1 MASSS
6 LAYRVWLGYP
16 RNIAGR
22 VNLPQ
27 SSLGDLVLE
36 FTIQGPH
43 SLPQT
48 SVTGFFTAASAIA
61 GPSAGSNFYTVRDV
75 VSYTHG
81 RHSLSFGAD
90 ETLDK
95 DIQQTLLNNYGV
107 FSFNATNIK
116 DAVSGKTVGV
126 PSLADFVMGFATSFS
141 PAAPVTG

>member
-27 SSLGDLVLE
+27 SSLGDLGSE

-43 SLPQT
+43 SLPQI

-61 GPSAGSNFYTVRDV
+61 RPLAGSNFYTVRDV
-75 VSYTHG
+75 VSYTRG

-95 DIQQTLLNNYGV
+95 DIPQTLLENYGGRL
-107 FSFNATNIK
+107 SQATK
-116 DAVSGKTVGV
+116 
-126 PSLADFVMGFATSFS
+126 PQ
-141 PAAPVTG
+141 